1 MYIAIEWTSAAFH
14 ALLLD
19 DEKVFGEKKSDRGT
33 AKIANGAFEAALRE
47 ELGDWVEKAEKI
59 LFSGMITSRN
69 GWIESPFAPVPAGP
83 GDLAVQAVTHRAAG
97 LPPLIF
103 LPGIAQTT
111 PLPDVM
117 RGEEMSLF
125 GLKKTDGLFV
135 LPGPHAKWV
144 AMADGRITAVTTY
157 MSGEIL
163 NLLKKD
169 SLVSRLIPLAYEE
182 RPEAF
187 RRGVLTAYEQGTLP
201 GRILARIFSARS
213 LVLFDRLAPEEIA
226 DYLAGLM
233 IGAEVC
239 EAVGADKPKKIDIV
253 GHTALA
259 ERYKSA
265 LELFGVS
272 AALVTPDIAAGF
284 RQIASRQEEATRAIE
299 GATSAAGGL

>member
-1 MYIAIEWTSAAFH
+1 MYIAIEWTSATFR

-19 DEKVFGEKKSDRGT
+19 DETALGEKKSDRGT
-33 AKIANGAFEAALRE
+33 TRVAAGDFETALRE
-47 ELGDWVEKAEKI
+47 ELGDWIDKAKKI
-59 LFSGMITSRN
+59 LFSGMVTSRN

-83 GDLAVQAVTHRAAG
+83 ADLLAQAITHKVEG

-103 LPGIAQTT
+103 LPGIAQTK

-125 GLKKTDGLFV
+125 GLTETDGIFV

-144 AMADGRITAVTTY
+144 TMEGGRITAITTY

-169 SLVSRLIPLAYEE
+169 SLVSRLIPATYEE
-182 RPEAF
+182 NPEAF
-187 RRGVLTAYEQGTLP
+187 RRGVQTAYEENTLP

-233 IGAEVC
+233 IGGEIS
-239 EAVGADKPKKIDIV
+239 EALGADRSKKINIV
-253 GHTALA
+253 GHAA
-259 ERYKSA
+259 IAGRYKTA
-265 LELFGVS
+265 IELFGGQ
-272 AALVTPDIAAGF
+272 ANLVTPDIAAGF
-284 RQIASRQEEATRAIE
+284 RRVASRHGDRSRAIE
-299 GATSAAGGL
+299 GAKAASGEM

>member
-1 MYIAIEWTSAAFH
+1 MHIAIEWTSATFR

-19 DEKVFGEKKSDRGT
+19 DETALGEKKSDRGT
-33 AKIANGAFEAALRE
+33 TRVATGGFETALRE
-47 ELGDWVEKAEKI
+47 ELGDWIEKAEKI
-59 LFSGMITSRN
+59 LFSGMVTSRN

-83 GDLAVQAVTHRAAG
+83 ADLLAQAITHQVEG

-103 LPGIAQTT
+103 LPGIAQTK

-125 GLKKTDGLFV
+125 GLAEADGVFV

-144 AMADGRITAVTTY
+144 TMEGGRIIAITTY

-169 SLVSRLIPLAYEE
+169 SLVSRLIPATYEE
-182 RPEAF
+182 NPEAF
-187 RRGVLTAYEQGTLP
+187 RRGVQTAYEENTLP

-233 IGAEVC
+233 IGGEIS
-239 EAVGADKPKKIDIV
+239 EALGADRSKKINIV
-253 GHTALA
+253 GHAA
-259 ERYKSA
+259 IAGRYKTA
-265 LELFGVS
+265 IELFGGQ
-272 AALVTPDIAAGF
+272 ANLVTPDIAAGF
-284 RQIASRQEEATRAIE
+284 RRVASRQGDGSRAIE
-299 GATSAAGGL
+299 GAKAASGEM

>member
-1 MYIAIEWTSAAFH
+1 MYIAIEWTSAAFR

-19 DEKVFGEKKSDRGT
+19 GKKVLGEKRSDRGT
-33 AKIANGAFEAALRE
+33 TKVANGAFEAALRE
-47 ELGDWVEKAEKI
+47 ELGDWTEKAGKI

-83 GDLAVQAVTHRAAG
+83 GDLAAQAVTHRIDG
-97 LPPLIF
+97 LPPLVF
-103 LPGIAQTT
+103 LPGIAQTK

-125 GLKKTDGLFV
+125 GLTETDGLFI

-144 AMADGRITAVTTY
+144 TMQAGSITAITTY

-169 SLVSRLIPLAYEE
+169 SLVARLIPADYEE
-182 RPEAF
+182 RPSAF
-187 RRGVLTAYEQGTLP
+187 RRGVLTAYDESGLP
-201 GRILARIFSARS
+201 GGILARIFSARS
-213 LVLFDRLAPEEIA
+213 LVLFDRLQAEEIA

-233 IGAEVC
+233 IGAEIR
-239 EAVGADKPKKIDIV
+239 EALSDRESPQIHII

-259 ERYKSA
+259 GKYRIA
-265 LELFGVS
+265 LELFGVE
-272 AALVTPDIAAGF
+272 AAQVLPDIATGF
-284 RQIASRQEEATRAIE
+284 HRVAS
-299 GATSAAGGL
+299 

>member
-1 MYIAIEWTSAAFH
+1 MYIAIEWTSAAFS

-19 DEKVFGEKKSDRGT
+19 DDTMLGERKSDRGT
-33 AKIANGAFEAALRE
+33 TKVAAGGFETALRE
-47 ELGDWVEKAEKI
+47 DLGDWIDRAEKI
-59 LFSGMITSRN
+59 LFSGMVTSRN

-83 GDLAVQAVTHRAAG
+83 ADLLAQAVTHEVDG

-103 LPGIAQTT
+103 LPGIAQTK

-125 GLKKTDGLFV
+125 GLTETDGIFV

-144 AMADGRITAVTTY
+144 TMEAGRITAITTY
-157 MSGEIL
+157 MSGEIH

-169 SLVSRLIPLAYEE
+169 SLVSRLIPATHEE

-187 RRGVLTAYEQGTLP
+187 RRGVQTAYEQGTLP
-201 GRILARIFSARS
+201 GRILARVFSARS

-233 IGAEVC
+233 IGAEIS
-239 EAVGADKPKKIDIV
+239 EALGQDKPKKINIV
-253 GHTALA
+253 GHAALA
-259 ERYKSA
+259 ERYKTA
-265 LELFGVS
+265 LELFGVG
-272 AALVTPDIAAGF
+272 ANLLTPDIAAGF
-284 RQIASRQEEATRAIE
+284 RRVASRQGDTPQAIE
-299 GATSAAGGL
+299 GAKAASGGI

>member
-1 MYIAIEWTSAAFH
+1 MNIAIEWTSMAFR

-19 DEKVFGEKKSDRGT
+19 GEKVLGEKKSDRGT
-33 AKIANGAFEAALRE
+33 TKVANGAFEAALRE
-47 ELGDWVEKAEKI
+47 GLGDWVDKAERI

-69 GWIESPFAPVPAGP
+69 GWIESPFAIVPAGP
-83 GDLAVQAVTHRAAG
+83 EDLAAQAVTHKVDG
-97 LPPLIF
+97 LPPLVF
-103 LPGIAQTT
+103 LPGLAQTK

-125 GLKKTDGLFV
+125 GLKQADGLFV

-144 AMADGRITAVTTY
+144 TMENGRITGITTY

-169 SLVSRLIPLAYEE
+169 SLVSRLIPSAYKE
-182 RPEAF
+182 RPGAF
-187 RRGVLTAYEQGTLP
+187 RRGVETAYQQDALP

-213 LVLFDRLAPEEIA
+213 LVLFNQLPPDDIT

-233 IGAEVC
+233 IGAEIT
-239 EAVGADKPKKIDIV
+239 EALGDDKSSDVNIL

-259 ERYKSA
+259 EKYKLA
-265 LELFGVS
+265 LDMAGARATLSSPPIEKGFARVQR
-272 AALVTPDIAAGF
+272 ALG
-284 RQIASRQEEATRAIE
+284 S
-299 GATSAAGGL
+299 S

>member
-1 MYIAIEWTSAAFH
+1 MYIAIEWTSAAFR
-14 ALLLD
+14 ALLMD
-19 DEKVFGEKKSDRGT
+19 DEKIFGEKKSDRGT
-33 AKIANGAFEAALRE
+33 TRIANGAFEGALRE

-83 GDLAVQAVTHRAAG
+83 GDLATQAVIHRVDG
-97 LPPLIF
+97 LPPLVF
-103 LPGIAQTT
+103 LPGIAQTK

-125 GLKKTDGLFV
+125 GLKETDGLFV

-144 AMADGRITAVTTY
+144 TMADGRIAAITTY

-169 SLVSRLIPLAYEE
+169 SLVSRLIPASYEE

-187 RRGVLTAYEQGTLP
+187 RRGALTAYEQGTLP

-213 LVLFDRLAPEEIA
+213 LVLFDRLAPEEVA

-239 EAVGADKPKKIDIV
+239 EAVGTDKPEKIHIV

-259 ERYKSA
+259 ERYKIA
-265 LELFGVS
+265 LDLFGI
-272 AALVTPDIAAGF
+272 AATLVTPDIAAGF
-284 RQIASRQEEATRAIE
+284 RRIASRQEDATRAIE
-299 GATSAAGGL
+299 EATSASGGL

>member
-1 MYIAIEWTSAAFH
+1 MYIAIEWTSAAFR

-19 DEKVFGEKKSDRGT
+19 DDTALGEKKSDRGT
-33 AKIANGAFEAALRE
+33 TRVAAGDFETALRE
-47 ELGDWVEKAEKI
+47 ELGDWIDKAEKI
-59 LFSGMITSRN
+59 LFSGMVTSRN

-83 GDLAVQAVTHRAAG
+83 ADLLAQAITHQVEG

-103 LPGIAQTT
+103 LPGIAQTK

-125 GLKKTDGLFV
+125 GLTETNGIFV

-144 AMADGRITAVTTY
+144 TMEGGRITAITTY

-169 SLVSRLIPLAYEE
+169 SLVSRLIPATYEE
-182 RPEAF
+182 NPEAF
-187 RRGVLTAYEQGTLP
+187 RRGVQTAHEENTLP

-233 IGAEVC
+233 IGGEIS
-239 EAVGADKPKKIDIV
+239 EALGADRSKKIDIV
-253 GHTALA
+253 GHAA
-259 ERYKSA
+259 IAGRYKTA
-265 LELFGVS
+265 IELFGGQ
-272 AALVTPDIAAGF
+272 ANLVTPDIAAGF
-284 RQIASRQEEATRAIE
+284 RRVASRQGDGSRAIE
-299 GATSAAGGL
+299 GAKAASGEM

>member
-1 MYIAIEWTSAAFH
+1 MYIAIEWTSAAFR

-19 DEKVFGEKKSDRGT
+19 DETVLSEKKSDRGT
-33 AKIANGAFEAALRE
+33 TKVATGAFETALRE
-47 ELGDWVEKAEKI
+47 ELGEWIDKAEKI

-83 GDLAVQAVTHRAAG
+83 ADLLAQAVTHKVEG

-103 LPGIAQTT
+103 LPGIAQTK

-125 GLKKTDGLFV
+125 GLTETDGMFV

-144 AMADGRITAVTTY
+144 TMEGGGITAITTY

-163 NLLKKD
+163 NLLKRD
-169 SLVSRLIPLAYEE
+169 SLVSRLIPSTYEE

-187 RRGVLTAYEQGTLP
+187 RRGVQTAYEQGTLP
-201 GRILARIFSARS
+201 GRILARVFSARS
-213 LVLFDRLAPEEIA
+213 LVLFDRLASEEIA

-233 IGAEVC
+233 IGAEIS
-239 EAVGADKPKKIDIV
+239 EALGQGKSKKINIV
-253 GHTALA
+253 GHAALA
-259 ERYKSA
+259 ERYKTA
-265 LELFGVS
+265 IELFGGE
-272 AALVTPDIAAGF
+272 AKLVTPDVAAGF
-284 RQIASRQEEATRAIE
+284 RRVASRQGDAPRAIE
-299 GATSAAGGL
+299 GTKAASGGT

>member
-1 MYIAIEWTSAAFH
+1 MIIAIEWTSMAFR

-19 DEKVFGEKKSDRGT
+19 GEKVLGERNSDRGT
-33 AKIANGAFEAALRE
+33 TKVANGAFEAALRE
-47 ELGDWVEKAEKI
+47 ELGDWMDKVERI

-69 GWIESPFAPVPAGP
+69 GWIESPFAVVPAGP
-83 GDLAVQAVTHRAAG
+83 EDLGAQAVTHEVDG
-97 LPPLIF
+97 LPPLVF
-103 LPGIAQTT
+103 VPGIAQTK

-125 GLKKTDGLFV
+125 GLKQTDGLFV

-144 AMADGRITAVTTY
+144 TMDNGCITGITTY

-169 SLVSRLIPLAYEE
+169 SLVSRLIPSAYKE
-182 RPEAF
+182 RPDAF
-187 RRGVLTAYEQGTLP
+187 RRGVETAYQQDALP

-213 LVLFDRLAPEEIA
+213 LVLFNQLPPDDIT

-233 IGAEVC
+233 IGAEIA
-239 EAVGADKPKKIDIV
+239 EALGDDKSRDINIL

-259 ERYKSA
+259 EKYKLA
-265 LELFGVS
+265 LDLAGARITLSSPSIEKGFARVQR
-272 AALVTPDIAAGF
+272 AL
-284 RQIASRQEEATRAIE
+284 AS
-299 GATSAAGGL
+299 S